1 MSLGKGMVINNMLKN
16 LIKGMMIGIAN
27 IIPGVSG
34 GTLAV
39 SMGIYD
45 KLIHCITHIISEFK
59 ESIKFLLPIFAGA
72 GIALIALTF
81 VIQAL
86 FDYYPIPTNLLFIGL
101 IIGGLP
107 PVIDKVKGHSVTIG
121 QIVAG
126 ILFFTLVVGMAMLG
140 SDGSKEVSLDVNI
153 LTIIKLLFVGIIAAA
168 TMIIPGVSGSMVLLI
183 LGYYQ
188 PIIRQITLF
197 CTALV
202 SFDMQGLIDGFL
214 ILFPFGIGVIIGILG
229 IAKIIEIIFAKYPMH
244 AYYAI
249 IGLIAASPIAILV
262 CSDFSGFSIGML
274 IAGIVALIV
283 GFGIA
288 VNLGEK

>member
-1 MSLGKGMVINNMLKN
+1 MSLWKGMVINNMLKN

-72 GIALIALTF
+72 GVALIALTF

-107 PVIDKVKGHSVTIG
+107 PVIDKVKDHSVTIG

-126 ILFFTLVVGMAMLG
+126 ILFFILVVGMALLG

-168 TMIIPGVSGSMVLLI
+168 TMIVPGVSGSMVLLI
-183 LGYYQ
+183 MGYYQ

-202 SFDMQGLIDGFL
+202 AFDMQGLIDGFL

-229 IAKIIEIIFAKYPMH
+229 IAKIIEIMFAKYPVH

-249 IGLIAASPIAILV
+249 IGLIAASPIAIFV

-274 IAGIVALIV
+274 IAGIIALIV

>member
-1 MSLGKGMVINNMLKN
+1 MVINNMLKN

-107 PVIDKVKGHSVTIG
+107 PVIDKVKDHSVTIG

-126 ILFFTLVVGMAMLG
+126 ILFFTLVVGMALLG

-168 TMIIPGVSGSMVLLI
+168 TMIVPGVSGSMVLLI

-188 PIIRQITLF
+188 PITRQITLF

-202 SFDMQGLIDGFL
+202 AFDMQGLIDSFL

-229 IAKIIEIIFAKYPMH
+229 IAKIIEIIFAKYPVH

-262 CSDFSGFSIGML
+262 CSDFSSFSIGML
-274 IAGIVALIV
+274 IAGIIALIV